1 MNTNALAIM
10 PVMEIPDALVRR
22 QTIVE
27 FTRQLMNEG
36 TDYGKVPGSDKPTLL
51 KPGAEKLATLFG
63 LLPVFESLEVTQDWS
78 GREHGG
84 EAFFFYRYKC
94 RLTRG
99 DLVVGEGIGS
109 CNSWEKKYR
118 YRTAERV
125 CPECGKSAIIKG
137 KKEYG
142 GGWLCWKQKDGCG
155 AKFRDGDTSIEAQP
169 VGKVPNSDPA
179 DIVNTIDKM
188 AQKRALIAA
197 TLIAVNA
204 SEFFTQ
210 DIEDMDLGH
219 VIEGEIVQ
227 APPQRKPDQPRK
239 QAPPPATWE
248 DIAPATPTNGNGKQ
262 AAPTITSAADYRA
275 WLETQPGPT
284 VPMSLVAQGAVRL
297 GWYKDADT
305 VYDVMR
311 ANPLIKQ
318 HGVICK
324 AETRVKV
331 ASAVILWD
339 FLETLPTPDWWD
351 ELPELDETQSDIMPA
366 AQ

>member
-10 PVMEIPDALVRR
+10 PVMEIPDALMRR
-22 QTIVE
+22 QAIVE
-27 FTRQLMNEG
+27 FTKQLMHEG
-36 TDYGKVPGSDKPTLL
+36 TDFGKVPGSDKPTLL

-63 LLPVFESLEVTQDWS
+63 LLPVFESLEVVQDWS
-78 GREHGG
+78 GRDHGG

-155 AKFRDGDTSIEAQP
+155 AKFRDGDDAIESQP
-169 VGKVPNSDPA
+169 VGKVANSDPA

-219 VIEGEIVQ
+219 VIEGEIIQ
-227 APPQRKPDQPRK
+227 APPQRKPDPPRK
-239 QAPPPATWE
+239 QAPPPPATWE
-248 DIAPATPTNGNGKQ
+248 DIAPAAPTNGNGKQ
-262 AAPTITSAADYRA
+262 TGNREADARA
-275 WLETQPGPT
+275 WLEGIRHKTLGD
-284 VPMSLVAQGAVRL
+284 VAKAAAMSGRYAYPQAAIDELKGNPLVMERGIIPYAKKAVTDETAL
-297 GWYKDADT
+297 ELFDWLTAGDADL
-305 VYDVMR
+305 DM
-311 ANPLIKQ
+311 P
-318 HGVICK
+318 
-324 AETRVKV
+324 
-331 ASAVILWD
+331 
-339 FLETLPTPDWWD
+339 
-351 ELPELDETQSDIMPA
+351 ELADLDETQSDNGPA